1 MRQSWG
7 YFFMQNTVYTMN
19 KKCLKN
25 AKYTKYA
32 KNIYKN
38 TKKGLIFA

>member
-1 MRQSWG
+1 
-7 YFFMQNTVYTMN
+7 MN

-32 KNIYKN
+32 NNIYKN

>member
-38 TKKGLIFA
+38 AKKGLIFA